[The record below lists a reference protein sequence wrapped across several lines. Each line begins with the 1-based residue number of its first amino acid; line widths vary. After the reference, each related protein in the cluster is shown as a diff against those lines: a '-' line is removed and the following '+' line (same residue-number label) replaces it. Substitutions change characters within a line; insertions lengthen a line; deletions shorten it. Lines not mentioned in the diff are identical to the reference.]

1 MMGVQKIGGA
11 QLHIEAARNGNTVQV
26 WMNDN
31 LNLTCAMFSTEQAI
45 DLARMLARSIDHEPI
60 DE

>member
-1 MMGVQKIGGA
+1 MMGVQRIGGS
-11 QLHIEAARNGNTVQV
+11 QLHIEAARSGNTVQV

-31 LNLTCAMFSTEQAI
+31 RNLTCAMFSTEQAI
-45 DLARMLARSIDHEPI
+45 DLARMLAQSLDREPV

>member
-1 MMGVQKIGGA
+1 MMGVQRIGGS
-11 QLHIEAARNGNTVQV
+11 QLHIEAARSGNTVQV

-31 LNLTCAMFSTEQAI
+31 RNLTCAMFSLEQTI
-45 DLARMLARSIDHEPI
+45 DLHRMLAKSLDQDSV